1 MSMSEPRFMNRF
13 FSAMVIACGLAACAA
28 PPPPPA
34 PDPMIAVRKKAIEEK
49 KRAIKRSERGKV
61 GSVSLTEGFTR
72 QQTGDALFIDAR
84 PEYLYRLGHIPGA
97 ISVPR
102 VSGDEAIAAHEARFK
117 AALAGKKTFIVYCTG
132 FLCSDARTVANH
144 LAGFGYSSSILEGG
158 WDAWKASDLPTE

>member
-1 MSMSEPRFMNRF
+1 MSMSFSRFTNRLLPT
-13 FSAMVIACGLAACAA
+13 MVIACGLAACTA

-34 PDPMIAVRKKAIEEK
+34 PDPMIAIRKKAIEDK
-49 KRAIKRSERGKV
+49 KQAIKRSERGKV

-72 QQTGDALFIDAR
+72 QQAEDSLFIDAR

-97 ISVPR
+97 ISLPR
-102 VSGDEAIAAHEARFK
+102 VLGDEAIEAHEPELK
-117 AALAGKKTFIVYCTG
+117 AALAAKKTFIVYCTG

-144 LAGFGYSSSILEGG
+144 LASFGYSSSILEGG